1 MTPAG
6 PLNAGQIERYQ
17 AEGYLAPVPALSPAE
32 AAAARANLDSLLQRT
47 GGMADP
53 ATRHKPH
60 LQWKWV
66 SDLVRH
72 PRVLDAVESILGPN
86 LLIWRSVF
94 FVKHAHDPHYIAWHQ
109 DSAYWGLSTED
120 EVTAWIA
127 LTESTVENGC
137 LQVVPG
143 SHLRPEI
150 PHALQFA
157 ENNLLVRGQKA
168 LVDIPEGQ
176 ARRLELR
183 PGEMSL
189 HHVRMLHGS
198 EGNASGGAR
207 VGLAVRYIATHV
219 RQRGWRNSA
228 TLVRGEDAFG
238 NFDLEP
244 EPRRDG
250 DPATLEWY
258 RRSRR
263 RFAVEV
269 MSATFI
275 RPFPKNLG
283 MLIRWLAHPARLFR
297 ATKSLWRPPAV
308 KPRER
313 SVRR

>member
-1 MTPAG
+1 MRPAG
-6 PLNAGQIERYQ
+6 SLSADQLERYR
-17 AEGYLAPVPALSPAE
+17 AEGYLSPVPALSPLE
-32 AAAARANLDSLLQRT
+32 SEAARANLDDLMENTASL
-47 GGMADP
+47 ADP
-53 ATRHKPH
+53 GTRHKPH
-60 LQWKWV
+60 LHSKWV

-94 FVKHAHDPHYIAWHQ
+94 FVKLARDPHYIAWHQ

-127 LTESTVENGC
+127 LTESTVANGC

-143 SHLRPEI
+143 SHKRPTV
-150 PHALQFA
+150 PHGLQFA

-168 LVDIPEGQ
+168 LVDVAEGD

-198 EGNASGGAR
+198 DGNASDGPR
-207 VGLAVRYIATHV
+207 IGLAVRYIATHV
-219 RQRGWRNSA
+219 RQRGLRNSA
-228 TLVRGEDAFG
+228 TLVRGEDTFG
-238 NFDLEP
+238 HFDLEP
-244 EPRRDG
+244 EPRGDN
-250 DPATLEWY
+250 DPAALAWH

-263 RFAVEV
+263 RYAVEV
-269 MSATFI
+269 LSETFV

-283 MLIRWLAHPARLFR
+283 MLIRWVAHPARLVR
-297 ATKSLWRPPAV
+297 ATKSLWRSSAV
-308 KPRER
+308 KPKGKVTR
-313 SVRR
+313 